1 MKYFALKILAL
12 LFIFT
17 SCKSE
22 DDSPQP
28 QQEPEIPEFE
38 TTGSIESIST
48 FGGTKNESA
57 ETVIKTSDGG
67 YAVVGYTQ
75 SMDGDVTDKSDESY
89 DAWLLKFDSD
99 NNLLWNKTYGGSND
113 EKANDIIQTNDG
125 GFVVIGYTFSND
137 GDVSNNAGQQD
148 FWVFKT
154 DPQGNILWEKPFGYA
169 GLDYGLS
176 IIQTNDNGYF
186 LTGVLDVTG
195 SGGEGNTRNSQ
206 TLHAG
211 GDYWALKLDTNG
223 NLQWSKYFG
232 GFNSDTPYDAI
243 QTDDNGFII
252 IGSSDSY
259 DFDISNNIG
268 SYDFWVV
275 KVNRDGILEWENNY
289 GGSQIDEAH
298 KIIKTDDG
306 NFLIVGDTR
315 SEDIDISNSLGA
327 ADVWAIKISPNGQLL
342 EETSYGGESFDVG
355 RSVISDIENGYI
367 ICGSSRSGTGQLTQ
381 NNGQNDVWVFKTE
394 ANGNL
399 KWQTSIGGSDVDY
412 AYGVAQLDN
421 GKIIVVGESSS
432 NDFDV
437 PENKG
442 FTDLI
447 ITTLN

>member
-154 DPQGNILWEKPFGYA
+154 DAQGNIQWEKTFGYA

>member
-1 MKYFALKILAL
+1 MKHFHLKIVAL

-17 SCKSE
+17 TCKSE
-22 DDSPQP
+22 DDLPQP
-28 QQEPEIPEFE
+28 QQEPVVPEFE
-38 TTGSIESIST
+38 TTGNIESISS

-57 ETVIKTSDGG
+57 EAVIKTSDGG
-67 YAVVGYTQ
+67 YAVVGFTQ
-75 SMDGDVTDKSDESY
+75 SMDGNVVDKSDDSY
-89 DAWLLKFDSD
+89 DAWLLKFDAN

-137 GDVSNNAGQQD
+137 GDVSSNAGQQD
-148 FWVFKT
+148 FWIFKT
-154 DPQGNILWEKPFGYA
+154 DAQGNIQWEKTFGYA

-211 GDYWALKLDTNG
+211 GDYWALKIDEIG

-232 GFNSDTPYDAI
+232 GFFSDTPYDAI
-243 QTDDNGFII
+243 QTEDNGFLIV
-252 IGSSDSY
+252 GSSDSY
-259 DFDISNNIG
+259 DFDVSNNIG

-275 KVNRDGILEWENNY
+275 KIDSNGILEWENNY

-298 KIIKTDDG
+298 KIIKTNDG

-327 ADVWAIKISPNGQLL
+327 ADVWAIKISPSGQLL

-355 RSVISDIENGYI
+355 RDVILDIENGYI

-399 KWQTSIGGSDVDY
+399 KWQTSIGGSNVDY

-432 NDFDV
+432 NDFDL

>member
-232 GFNSDTPYDAI
+232 GYFTDTAFDGI
-243 QTDDNGFII
+243 QTDDNGFLIV
-252 IGSSDSY
+252 GSSDSE
-259 DFDISNNIG
+259 DVDISDNIG
-268 SYDFWVV
+268 SYDFWIV
-275 KVNRDGILEWENNY
+275 KVNSYGILEWENNY